1 VIFRRPGVAHESSPV
16 SDERR
21 RLLTFGV
28 GGDVFLLE
36 VIRAAMSFA
45 DLNDENSE
53 FKHPEKAASVEDIV
67 RVYGG
72 LTPNA
77 FFNELVRVLGPY
89 RSLQADL
96 ERAIFLYQQMR
107 RAHRALWRWALSS
120 VVILLAP
127 LVCLVAPSEWRFSTF
142 FIGILGELLA
152 VFALLRIHQ
161 KWVSCRRDYT
171 RWLRLVHRR
180 VGERE
185 S

>member
-1 VIFRRPGVAHESSPV
+1 MFGSQTLEIVIGLVLIFLLV
-16 SDERR
+16 SI
-21 RLLTFGV
+21 LLTALSEAIEGI
-28 GGDVFLLE
+28 LKT
-36 VIRAAMSFA
+36 RA
-45 DLNDENSE
+45 
-53 FKHPEKAASVEDIV
+53 
-67 RVYGG
+67 
-72 LTPNA
+72 
-77 FFNELVRVLGPY
+77 
-89 RSLQADL
+89 ADL
-96 ERAIFLYQQMR
+96 ERAIFLYQRMR

>member
-1 VIFRRPGVAHESSPV
+1 MRQRPAFENSLGP
-16 SDERR
+16 
-21 RLLTFGV
+21 LTFGA

-45 DLNDENSE
+45 NLNDGNSE

-96 ERAIFLYQQMR
+96 DRAIFLYQRMR
-107 RAHRALWRWALSS
+107 IAHRALWRWALTS

-127 LVCLVAPSEWRFSTF
+127 LVCL
-142 FIGILGELLA
+142 LA
-152 VFALLRIHQ
+152 QTSGGSVLSSPEF
-161 KWVSCRRDYT
+161 
-171 RWLRLVHRR
+171 
-180 VGERE
+180 
-185 S
+185 

>member
-1 VIFRRPGVAHESSPV
+1 
-16 SDERR
+16 
-21 RLLTFGV
+21 LTFGAD
-28 GGDVFLLE
+28 GDVFLLE
-36 VIRAAMSFA
+36 VIRAVMSFA
-45 DLNDENSE
+45 NLNDENSE

-77 FFNELVRVLGPY
+77 FFNELVRALGPY

-96 ERAIFLYQQMR
+96 DRAIFLYQRMR
-107 RAHRALWRWALSS
+107 SSHRALWRWALSS

-127 LVCLVAPSEWRFSTF
+127 LVCLLAPNEWRFATF
-142 FIGILGELLA
+142 FAGILGELLT

-161 KWVSCRRDYT
+161 SWVSCRRDYT

-185 S
+185 G

>member
-1 VIFRRPGVAHESSPV
+1 
-16 SDERR
+16 
-21 RLLTFGV
+21 LTFGA

-36 VIRAAMSFA
+36 VIRAVMSFA
-45 DLNDENSE
+45 NLNDENSE

-96 ERAIFLYQQMR
+96 DRAIFLYQRMR
-107 RAHRALWRWALSS
+107 SAHRALWRWALSS

-127 LVCLVAPSEWRFSTF
+127 LVCLLAPNEWRFGTF
-142 FIGILGELLA
+142 FAGILGELLT

-161 KWVSCRRDYT
+161 SWVSCRRDYT

-185 S
+185 G

>member
-1 VIFRRPGVAHESSPV
+1 
-16 SDERR
+16 
-21 RLLTFGV
+21 LTFGV
-28 GGDVFLLE
+28 GGDVFPLE
-36 VIRAAMSFA
+36 TVRAAMSFA

-53 FKHPEKAASVEDIV
+53 FKHPEKSASVEDIV
-67 RVYGG
+67 RIYGG

-89 RSLQADL
+89 RSLEADL

-107 RAHRALWRWALSS
+107 DAHRALWRWALSS

-127 LVCLVAPSEWRFSTF
+127 LACLVAPTEWRFSTF
-142 FIGILGELLA
+142 LIGILGELLT
-152 VFALLRIHQ
+152 VFALLRVHQ
-161 KWVSCRRDYT
+161 RWVCCRRDYT

-185 S
+185 G

>member
-1 VIFRRPGVAHESSPV
+1 
-16 SDERR
+16 
-21 RLLTFGV
+21 LTFGAC
-28 GGDVFLLE
+28 GDVFLLE
-36 VIRAAMSFA
+36 FIRAAMSFA
-45 DLNDENSE
+45 NLNDENSE

-77 FFNELVRVLGPY
+77 FFNELVRILGPF

-96 ERAIFLYQQMR
+96 DRAIFLYQQMR

-127 LVCLVAPSEWRFSTF
+127 LVCLLAPTEWRFGTF
-142 FIGILGELLA
+142 LVGILAELLT

-161 KWVSCRRDYT
+161 RWVSCRRDYT

>member
-1 VIFRRPGVAHESSPV
+1 
-16 SDERR
+16 
-21 RLLTFGV
+21 
-28 GGDVFLLE
+28 
-36 VIRAAMSFA
+36 MSFA
-45 DLNDENSE
+45 NLNDENSE

-96 ERAIFLYQQMR
+96 DRAIFLYQRMR

-127 LVCLVAPSEWRFSTF
+127 LICLLAPTEWRFGSF
-142 FIGILGELLA
+142 FSRN
-152 VFALLRIHQ
+152 FARIPTGFSFLS
-161 KWVSCRRDYT
+161 VSPT
-171 RWLRLVHRR
+171 WGFFPPGAIPLV
-180 VGERE
+180 
-185 S
+185 

>member
-1 VIFRRPGVAHESSPV
+1 
-16 SDERR
+16 
-21 RLLTFGV
+21 LTFGA

-36 VIRAAMSFA
+36 TIRAAMSFA

-67 RVYGG
+67 RIYGG

-89 RSLQADL
+89 RSLEADL
-96 ERAIFLYQQMR
+96 ERAIFLYQRMR
-107 RAHRALWRWALSS
+107 SAHRALWRWALSS

-127 LVCLVAPSEWRFSTF
+127 LVCLVAPTEWRFSTF
-142 FIGILGELLA
+142 LVGILGELLT

-161 KWVSCRRDYT
+161 RWVSSRRDYT
-171 RWLRLVHRR
+171 SWLRLVHRR

-185 S
+185 G

>member
-1 VIFRRPGVAHESSPV
+1 
-16 SDERR
+16 
-21 RLLTFGV
+21 
-28 GGDVFLLE
+28 
-36 VIRAAMSFA
+36 MSFA
-45 DLNDENSE
+45 NLNDENSE

-96 ERAIFLYQQMR
+96 DRAIFLYQRMR
-107 RAHRALWRWALSS
+107 SAHRALWRWA
-120 VVILLAP
+120 
-127 LVCLVAPSEWRFSTF
+127 
-142 FIGILGELLA
+142 
-152 VFALLRIHQ
+152 FALLRIHQ
-161 KWVSCRRDYT
+161 SWVSCRRDYT

-185 S
+185 G